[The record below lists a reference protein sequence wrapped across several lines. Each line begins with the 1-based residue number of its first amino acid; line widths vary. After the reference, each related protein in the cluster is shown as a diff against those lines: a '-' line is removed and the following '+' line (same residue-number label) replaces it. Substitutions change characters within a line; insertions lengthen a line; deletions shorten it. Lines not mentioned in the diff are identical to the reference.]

1 MISDVQPSHVE
12 ALASTAETIT
22 NYGIMT
28 TICALTIISMFL
40 MFRHFMKQNA
50 DMFNKILSSK
60 DGAYLYETPMEQ
72 IRVMQS
78 ALFDLAK
85 YEVLVHLIRIHSEN
99 NLHDKEMVRQKI
111 IDVLTNIHND
121 RNSKLDN
128 FKYHGLK
135 LSEFT
140 SPKWVARITE
150 LSMKQIYMNEKNF
163 EYKRAY
169 SALDI
174 AYNHIKIEFYN
185 NIITR
190 S

>member
-1 MISDVQPSHVE
+1 MILLTEQLPVTD
-12 ALASTAETIT
+12 LASVAETIT

-28 TICALTIISMFL
+28 TICALTILAMFL
-40 MFRHFMKQNA
+40 MFRHFMKQNT
-50 DMFNKILSSK
+50 DMLNKILSSK

-72 IRVMQS
+72 IRVVQS

-85 YEVLVHLIRIHSEN
+85 HEVLTHLARIHSEN
-99 NLHDKEMVRQKI
+99 NLHDKEMVRQKVT
-111 IDVLTNIHND
+111 DVLTNIHND

-135 LSEFT
+135 LSDF
-140 SPKWVARITE
+140 SNHKWITRIADIG
-150 LSMKQIYMNEKNF
+150 MKQIYLNEKEF
-163 EYKRAY
+163 QYKRAY

-185 NIITR
+185 NIIAK

>member
-1 MISDVQPSHVE
+1 MVLLNVQLPIND
-12 ALASTAETIT
+12 LASTAETIT

-28 TICALTIISMFL
+28 TISALTILAMFL
-40 MFRHFMKQNA
+40 MFRHFMKQNT
-50 DMFNKILSSK
+50 DMLNKILSTK

-72 IRVMQS
+72 IRVLQS

-85 YEVLVHLIRIHSEN
+85 YEVLTHLARIHSEN

-111 IDVLTNIHND
+111 TDVLTNIHND

-135 LSEFT
+135 LSEF
-140 SPKWVARITE
+140 SSAKWIPRIAG
-150 LSMKQIYMNEKNF
+150 LGMKQIYLSEKEF
-163 EYKRAY
+163 LYKRAF
-169 SALDI
+169 SALDV

-185 NIITR
+185 NIITK

>member
-1 MISDVQPSHVE
+1 MILDVQPKVD

-28 TICALTIISMFL
+28 TICALTILAMFL

-72 IRVMQS
+72 IRVLQS

-85 YEVLVHLIRIHSEN
+85 HEVLAHLARIHSEN

-111 IDVLTNIHND
+111 VDVLTNIHND

-135 LSEFT
+135 LSDF
-140 SPKWVARITE
+140 SSHKWITRITE
-150 LSMKQIYMNEKNF
+150 LCMKQIYLNEKEF
-163 EYKRAY
+163 IYKRAY

-185 NIITR
+185 NIIAK

>member
-1 MISDVQPSHVE
+1 MILDVQPTIEVAKSIADYGFMAVLT
-12 ALASTAETIT
+12 AFTLVGMFAMFKFFMSTLKKLLE
-22 NYGIMT
+22 
-28 TICALTIISMFL
+28 
-40 MFRHFMKQNA
+40 KQ
-50 DMFNKILSSK
+50 

-72 IRVMQS
+72 IRVLQS
-78 ALFDLAK
+78 ALFELAK
-85 YEVLVHLIRIHSEN
+85 HEVLTHLARIHSEN

-135 LSEFT
+135 LSEF
-140 SPKWVARITE
+140 SSSKWITRITE
-150 LSMKQIYMNEKNF
+150 LCMKQIYQDEKEF
-163 EYKRAY
+163 QYKRTF

-185 NIITR
+185 NIIAK